1 MDNKNAKNIRNKEDV
16 KRTRRTIQLEKNAKK
31 LAKSGEFAQKK
42 VQIVF
47 Y

>member
-1 MDNKNAKNIRNKEDV
+1 MEDENAKNIRNKEDV
-16 KRTRRTIQLEKNAKK
+16 RRTRRTIRLEKIAKK

>member
-16 KRTRRTIQLEKNAKK
+16 RITRRIFRLEKIAKK
-31 LAKSGEFAQKK
+31 LAKSGKFAQKK